1 MSSRL
6 SVFFLALVS
15 LPLVANATIRTW
27 PGAAPCAGTLQ
38 ACIDGAANSDE
49 IRIVTNTAIAEDI
62 SLYDRS
68 LTLTAADGYTPAFG
82 PGHWM
87 SITSSAIAGSLQVSV
102 SRLNFTDGYVFAN
115 YNGSGTATY
124 DLRELNL
131 TRVSSDTYNFIELD
145 ANHGTVNATI
155 YNNRVSGV
163 PNSLN
168 HGLIHISNSGAV
180 LNASVYFNHVTSTS
194 AVGMSGAGIFV
205 DEIAASGT
213 GASGTVKVHANE
225 VRGGFFRAGI
235 YLSEGLFSSTTSSYS
250 ARVYN
255 NVVICNDA
263 SSAGTGGSGIGFV
276 VNNGTI
282 SAQAINNTV
291 SRCYSGISASQWSG
305 GGAGASITGVI
316 NNNMIVAYRGIDA
329 IATLVGP
336 LTNDYNLINANTSSV
351 GYGAHTITAPARLLL
366 DTQPRLRADSPA
378 IDAAD
383 GTSLGFG
390 LILNGL
396 PTTDADGLRR
406 YKGAPANPDIGA
418 YEFGDSS
425 FTHVTGSANS
435 ASNYS
440 LLDHPALNANTTA
453 AVIATPDYN
462 IGLTTGGAS
471 YPHAFGIFYSS
482 PYWALFNQDFASA
495 MLTGIHFDVWAPAAG
510 GGSFTPITSASSV
523 AGFASTVS
531 DSSTDNLPDRIVLIT
546 QNWSAGGTS
555 LYNPHPVG
563 VYYGTSK
570 WHIANID
577 GAAMP
582 QPLGFNVYS
591 QEASPNAWRLT
602 ASAGNLSN
610 GHTIRL
616 RHPLL
621 DNIPCARPHVTRLLG
636 SGLVSDQFDVGYDGA
651 YWYVFGY
658 SGIVI
663 SEQFHV
669 LVDPAQVFDC
679 TDRIFAN
686 GFQ

>member
-6 SVFFLALVS
+6 SVFFLALIT
-15 LPLVANATIRTW
+15 LPIAASATIRTW

-38 ACIDGAANSDE
+38 ACIDGAVNGDE
-49 IRIVTNTAIAEDI
+49 IRIATNTAIAEDI

-68 LTLTAADGYTPAFG
+68 LTLTGADGYTAAFG
-82 PGHWM
+82 SGHWL
-87 SITSSAIAGSLQVSV
+87 SITSSGIAGNLQVSV
-102 SRLNFTDGYVFAN
+102 SRLNFVDGYVFAN

-131 TRVSSDTYNFIELD
+131 TRVASDVYNFIELD
-145 ANHGTVNATI
+145 ANHGTMNATI

-163 PNSLN
+163 PSSLN
-168 HGLIHISNSGAV
+168 RGLIHLSNSGAV

-194 AVGMSGAGIFV
+194 ASSVSGAGIFV

-213 GASGTVKVHANE
+213 GASGTIKLHGNE
-225 VRGGFFRAGI
+225 VRGGFFRSGI
-235 YLSEGLFSSTTSSYS
+235 YVSEGLFSSTTSSYS

-291 SRCYSGISASQWSG
+291 SRCYGGISASQWSG
-305 GGAGASITGVI
+305 GGGGASITGLI
-316 NNNMIVAYRGIDA
+316 NNNVITAYRGIDTV
-329 IATLVGP
+329 ATLVGP
-336 LTNDYNLINANTSSV
+336 LTNDYNLINATISSV
-351 GYGAHTITAPARLLL
+351 GYGAHTITAPAKLVL

-406 YKGAPANPDIGA
+406 YKGSPANPDIGA
-418 YEFGDSS
+418 YEYGDFS
-425 FTHVTGSANS
+425 FTHATGSANIT
-435 ASNYS
+435 SNYS
-440 LLDHPALNANTTA
+440 LLNHPALNANTA
-453 AVIATPDYN
+453 AALIATPNYN
-462 IGLTTGGAS
+462 IGLATGGAS
-471 YPHAFGIFYSS
+471 YPHAFGAFYSPS
-482 PYWALFNQDFASA
+482 SWALFNQDFATPMA
-495 MLTGIHFDVWAPAAG
+495 LGVHFDVWAPAAA
-510 GGSFTPITSASSV
+510 GGSFTHVSSASTAV
-523 AGFASTVS
+523 GFASTVS
-531 DSSTDNLPDRIVLIT
+531 DSNTNNLPDRIVLVT

-555 LYNPHPVG
+555 LYNPHPIG
-563 VYYGTSK
+563 VYYGASK

-582 QPLGFNVYS
+582 QPLGFNVYA
-591 QEASPNAWRLT
+591 QEASPNAWRVT

-610 GHTIRL
+610 AHTIRV

-636 SGLVSDQFDVGYDGA
+636 AGLVSDQFDVGYDGA
-651 YWYVFGY
+651 YWYIFGY
-658 SGIVI
+658 SGIAV

-669 LVDPAQVFDC
+669 LVDPTQVFDC
-679 TDRIFAN
+679 SDRIFAN